1 MSLANLTSEL
11 ASAARN
17 LGSEN
22 VEHTLDK
29 AVHLAVELIDGCDA
43 AGVSVVHRRRAIDS
57 PAYTDELVRRGDE
70 LQYELNEGPCLD
82 AIAQQR
88 TVASHDLSRES
99 RWPSWGPRVVEE
111 LGVRS
116 MLCIQLFTAEETVGA
131 LNMYSRSVDAFDA
144 RDGDAPESQAL
155 AAHIA
160 VALASA
166 QQIEH
171 LHVALS
177 SRTVIGQAEGILM
190 ERFDLSADHAFNVLQ
205 RVSSTHNIKLHE
217 VAAELVRSRRTPE

>member
-144 RDGDAPESQAL
+144 RDG
-155 AAHIA
+155 
-160 VALASA
+160 
-166 QQIEH
+166 
-171 LHVALS
+171 
-177 SRTVIGQAEGILM
+177 
-190 ERFDLSADHAFNVLQ
+190 
-205 RVSSTHNIKLHE
+205 
-217 VAAELVRSRRTPE
+217 